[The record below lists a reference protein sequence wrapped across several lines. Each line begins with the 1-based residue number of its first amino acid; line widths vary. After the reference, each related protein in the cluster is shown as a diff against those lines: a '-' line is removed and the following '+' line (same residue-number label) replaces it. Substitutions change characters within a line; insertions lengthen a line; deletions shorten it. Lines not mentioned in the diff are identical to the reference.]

1 MPSAKTA
8 FTQEMDLSDA
18 QVNLARAALL
28 MSEHINHAPNLVG
41 PYLARLDEMAEQ
53 VRPALE
59 LARADE
65 EKVAALTGYLF
76 GELDFHGNSENYYDP
91 NNSFLNRVLDRRTGI
106 PISLSLICLEVGWRL
121 GLPMSG
127 LGLPG
132 HFIVGYGLPEA
143 PLYLDPFN
151 RGVILSEDD
160 CLALGRVPTSQRP
173 AFREQFLA
181 PAAKKAILFRML
193 LNLKQIYLRQETW
206 ERAYRTLDLML
217 LVQPNQIE
225 ELKDRGLVAY
235 RLNRLREATFDLHR
249 YLYLKPNAPD
259 AKWLRQQ
266 LEMIEQKL
274 SRLN

>member
-1 MPSAKTA
+1 MPSVKTA
-8 FTQEMDLSDA
+8 FTQEMDMSDA
-18 QVNLARAALL
+18 QINLARAALL
-28 MSEHINHAPNLVG
+28 ISEYINHVPNLVA
-41 PYLARLDEMAEQ
+41 PYLARLNDMAEQ

-59 LARADE
+59 LASTVE
-65 EKVAALTGYLF
+65 EKVAALISYLF

-106 PISLSLICLEVGWRL
+106 PISLSVICLEVGWRL

-132 HFIVGYGLPEA
+132 HFIVGCDLPEA

-151 RGVILSEDD
+151 RGAQLSEDD
-160 CLALGRVPTSQRP
+160 CLALCRVPTSQRL
-173 AFREQFLA
+173 AFREQFLV
-181 PAAKKAILFRML
+181 PVTKKAILFRML
-193 LNLKQIYLRQETW
+193 LNLKQIYLRQEIW

-235 RLNRLREATFDLHR
+235 RLNRLREATFDLQR